1 MRQWNQARGEVM
13 AFLADAAEDM
23 GLTRSE
29 IAVFRRLTAP
39 EKIQTYVTKLRCNFE
54 RDGDTCFSVRT
65 TLATGEAHCIEAAL
79 VAACAL
85 RLHGQPALLMDFQAE
100 GDDDHVVAL
109 FRRGGYWGA
118 ISKSNTVWLRW
129 RDPIYRTLRE
139 LAMSYFHE
147 YVKGRRKTLRTY
159 SRPFDVGQ
167 VPASQWVTSA
177 DDCWEL
183 AESLDDIRHYRLLT
197 RQQARQLRFR
207 DPMEQRIGRISEF
220 LEKPSAGAEA

>member
-1 MRQWNQARGEVM
+1 M
-13 AFLADAAEDM
+13 AFLADVAEDM

-29 IAVFRRLTAP
+29 IAVFRRLSTP

-54 RDGDTCFSVRT
+54 RNGDTCFSVRT
-65 TLATGEAHCIEAAL
+65 TMSTGEAHCIEAAL

-109 FRRGGYWGA
+109 FRRGDYWGA

-129 RDPIYRTLRE
+129 RDPVYRTLRE

-159 SRPFDVGQ
+159 SRPFDVAQ
-167 VPASQWVTSA
+167 VPASKWVTNA
-177 DDCWEL
+177 EGCWEL
-183 AESLDDIRHYRLLT
+183 AGTLDDIRHYRLLT

-220 LEKPSAGAEA
+220 LEKPAQGVEAPKAAEGLLAGN